1 MITYPLNNIDYTAED
16 AELFHCTRT
25 SGVWAKD
32 SFQLSVTGANNNIVV
47 GKGIAWI
54 NNKEFSG
61 KVVALKSAKTVDLGI
76 ADSSYPRIDVVAIQF
91 NVNNNSTDIVVKK
104 GTPAANPVRPA
115 IIRTGAVYELY
126 LASIYRTAGATVV
139 TAGDVTD
146 L

>member
-61 KVVALKSAKTVDLGI
+61 KVVALKSAKKVDLGI

-115 IIRTGAVYELY
+115 IINWCCLRTVSCKHLQNCRCNGSYSRRRY
-126 LASIYRTAGATVV
+126 
-139 TAGDVTD
+139 
-146 L
+146 